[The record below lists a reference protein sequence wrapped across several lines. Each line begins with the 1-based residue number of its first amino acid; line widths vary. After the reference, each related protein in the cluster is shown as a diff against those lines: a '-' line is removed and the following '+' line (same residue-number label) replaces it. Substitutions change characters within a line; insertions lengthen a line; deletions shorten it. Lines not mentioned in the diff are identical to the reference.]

1 MSLLKEQRLV
11 DYLKNYENLRAIRI
25 MSATKLF
32 NKRFDGS
39 VSKFFRTLKNGLNS
53 FHGIANREYFKSLSG
68 CYFSLIDSAQ
78 LEIIIIYDPNKT
90 KLNDIQV
97 SYRIKKLLGLSS
109 SVEFGEYSDFEN
121 RILDMVRDRRK
132 SQTFGNFYFSVK

>member
-11 DYLKNYENLRAIRI
+11 DYLKNYENLRAIRVI
-25 MSATKLF
+25 SATKLF

-68 CYFSLIDSAQ
+68 CYFPTLKIEFLIW
-78 LEIIIIYDPNKT
+78 LEIGVNLKHLVISIS
-90 KLNDIQV
+90 L
-97 SYRIKKLLGLSS
+97 
-109 SVEFGEYSDFEN
+109 
-121 RILDMVRDRRK
+121 
-132 SQTFGNFYFSVK
+132 